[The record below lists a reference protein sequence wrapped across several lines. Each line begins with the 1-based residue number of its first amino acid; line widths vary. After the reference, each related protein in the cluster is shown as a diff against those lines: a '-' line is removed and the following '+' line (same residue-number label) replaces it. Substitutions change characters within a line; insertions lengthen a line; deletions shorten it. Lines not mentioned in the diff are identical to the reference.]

1 MHQGPGSQRFLA
13 CIAGGPGSPSSSTPQ
28 PKFCRTVARQQPALV
43 ACSRA
48 TLLQQDPGFRRGIWK
63 PRARPGL
70 ANSPFTLPAPLGT
83 PTGGD
88 PLPTQITLPS
98 CTVTLAGNLFPST
111 RTRESR
117 RQKQLSKGGR
127 RGKAPS
133 RAPQPPSPDSQD
145 GQLTERGSNKMT

>member
-13 CIAGGPGSPSSSTPQ
+13 CIAGGPGSPFSSTSQ
-28 PKFCRTVARQQPALV
+28 LKFCRSVARQQPAL
-43 ACSRA
+43 APCSQA
-48 TLLQQDPGFRRGIWK
+48 TLSQQAPGFRRGIWT
-63 PRARPGL
+63 PCACPGL
-70 ANSPFTLPAPLGT
+70 ANSPLTLPAPLGT

-88 PLPTQITLPS
+88 PSPTQITLPS
-98 CTVTLAGNLFPST
+98 CTVTHAGNLFPST
-111 RTRESR
+111 RTRGSR

-127 RGKAPS
+127 RGKASS